1 MSKSAL
7 SVSFQKEASNT
18 DVAIVVGVFSN
29 AEKPDDKSIE
39 MSSAAQFL
47 NDTTNGLIQNAID
60 TNRFKGNVGDV
71 ISIVAPNDLKVRRL
85 IVVGFGQKD
94 KFSKKVL
101 QDIGGHIYA
110 AVAATPDQEAVIHL
124 SDLAVGSLGKGDVA
138 ALMASGVLLRSW
150 RMDKYF
156 TKQKDDEKPQL
167 TKLTVITEDPESATL
182 AFAPLKEVCEGVFL
196 CREFQ
201 TEPCNIIYPET
212 YAERIKDELKP
223 YGVTVEILGEK
234 EMKKLGMGCL
244 LGVGQGSAKES
255 KMVVMTYNGGP
266 KDQDPI
272 AFIGKGVTFDTG
284 GISLKPGANMHEMKY
299 DMSGSASVV
308 GVMRALAGRKAK
320 VNVVAAVGLVENM
333 PDGDAIRPGD
343 VLTSMS
349 GQTVEVLNTDA
360 EGRLVLCDVLWYMQD
375 RFKPQFMIDLATL
388 TGAIVISLGDL
399 NAGLFSNNDNLA
411 GQLADASEKSGDP
424 LWRQPLSADYD
435 KLLKSPIA
443 DMQNISNGRMAGSI
457 TAAQYLQ
464 RFVNNVPW
472 AHLDIAGVAWIDGR
486 QLPTA
491 QKGATGYG
499 VRLLDQLV
507 TDHYEA

>member
-1 MSKSAL
+1 MSKSDL
-7 SVSFQKEASNT
+7 TVQFLKEATNT
-18 DVAIVVGVFSN
+18 DVAIIVGVF
-29 AEKPDDKSIE
+29 EKNE

-60 TNRFKGNVGDV
+60 TNRFQGNVGDIV
-71 ISIVAPNDLKVRRL
+71 SVVAPNDLKVRRI
-85 IVVGFGQKD
+85 IVAGLGAKD
-94 KFSKKVL
+94 KFSKSVL

-110 AVAATPDQEAVIHL
+110 AVAATPDSEAVLHL
-124 SDLAVGSLGKGDVA
+124 SDLAEGSLGKGDVA
-138 ALMASGVLLRSW
+138 ALIASGFMLRSW

-156 TKQKDDEKPQL
+156 TKSKDEDKPQL
-167 TKLTVITEDPESATL
+167 TTLTVITEDPEGAEA

-201 TEPCNIIYPET
+201 TEPCNVLYPET
-212 YAERIKDELKP
+212 YANRIKDELKP
-223 YGVTVEILGEK
+223 LGVDVEILGEK
-234 EMKKLGMGCL
+234 EMTKLGMGCL
-244 LGVGQGSAKES
+244 LGVGQGSRKES
-255 KMVVMTYNGGP
+255 KTVVMKYDGGP

-284 GISLKPGANMHEMKY
+284 GISLKPGLNMHEMKY

-308 GVMRALAGRKAK
+308 GLMRALAGRKAN

-399 NAGLFSNNDNLA
+399 HAGLFSNNDELVDRLNE
-411 GQLADASEKSGDP
+411 ASKKTGDP
-424 LWRQPLSADYD
+424 IWRQPMSADYD
-435 KLLKSPIA
+435 KMLKSPIA

-457 TAAQYLQ
+457 TAAQYLE
-464 RFVNNVPW
+464 RFVNKVPW

-491 QKGATGYG
+491 QKGATGFG

-507 TDHYEA
+507 ADHYEA